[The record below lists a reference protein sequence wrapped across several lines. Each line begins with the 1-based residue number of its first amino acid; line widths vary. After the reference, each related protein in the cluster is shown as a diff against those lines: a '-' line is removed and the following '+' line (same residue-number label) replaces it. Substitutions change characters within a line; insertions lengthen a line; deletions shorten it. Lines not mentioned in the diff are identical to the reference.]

1 MSGFIY
7 DSRGNGVAF
16 IEGSFIHSLSG
27 QPIGQV
33 RETHVYKISGEY
45 IGELYNSMV
54 VDMNIGTLESIGY
67 NIDPGYPVY
76 RGIPDNRGAV
86 EPEYTEV
93 FYLLTERINYAEQ
106 SLTNFGYMVI

>member
-54 VDMNIGTLESIGY
+54 VDMNMGTLESIGY
-67 NIDPGYPVY
+67 SIDPGYPFY
-76 RGIPDNRGAV
+76 RGIPENRGAV
-86 EPEYTEV
+86 EPEFTDV
-93 FYLLTERINYAEQ
+93 FHQLSERINYIDN
-106 SLTNFGYMVI
+106 SLKNFSYLVI